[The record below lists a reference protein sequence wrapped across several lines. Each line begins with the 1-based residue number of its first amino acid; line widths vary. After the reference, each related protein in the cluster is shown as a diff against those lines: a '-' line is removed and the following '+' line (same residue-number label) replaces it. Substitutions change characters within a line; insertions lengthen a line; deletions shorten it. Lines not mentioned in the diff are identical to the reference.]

1 MKFKNSGEL
10 KKWMADQKKAGTLT
24 WELGLRATFVLQQWI
39 RIERFKARGKK
50 LDALSA
56 RMFKADCDLFDRALA
71 AIPKNVEA

>member
-1 MKFKNSGEL
+1 MKFKNSAEL

-56 RMFKADCDLFDRALA
+56 RMFEADCKLFDKALRDA
-71 AIPKNVEA
+71 GVSP